1 MDNEPIPNQLLILK
15 TNISSHVKSD
25 FIKKICWEASFC
37 EFWSFNQVMEVWYPN
52 YNKIME
58 QSSVQYESKCA
69 FFTQENAFKNVDCS
83 GLIVLT
89 AVLNVSMI
97 LVSSLQPVSVVS
109 SKGLFSLLYLMG
121 SKCHFTWPM
130 GPRRLVGPVWSL
142 QTDIYGTS
150 CQLVWQN
157 WQLTIHLNLYFL
169 TFLEILKM
177 YFSEASFNFWLLL
190 MTASVC
196 LCVHVSICPFVN
208 PEHVHMISCDP
219 LKPGSSDL
227 DQWCK
232 ALWLRPPLF
241 WGDWPW
247 PLGSN
252 LT

>member
-1 MDNEPIPNQLLILK
+1 
-15 TNISSHVKSD
+15 
-25 FIKKICWEASFC
+25 
-37 EFWSFNQVMEVWYPN
+37 
-52 YNKIME
+52 
-58 QSSVQYESKCA
+58 
-69 FFTQENAFKNVDCS
+69 
-83 GLIVLT
+83 
-89 AVLNVSMI
+89 MI
-97 LVSSLQPVSVVS
+97 LHGIEYQHPTSLNMRILADHVTYSFLAFMKSIFHFCLGCYCEGYSQNGRSNLSS
-109 SKGLFSLLYLMG
+109 
-121 SKCHFTWPM
+121 FTWPM
-130 GPRRLVGPVWSL
+130 GSRRLVGPVWSL

-157 WQLTIHLNLYFL
+157 WQLTIHLNLDFL

-190 MTASVC
+190 MTGSVC
-196 LCVHVSICPFVN
+196 LCVHVSICPCVN

-219 LKPGSSDL
+219 LKPGSSYL

-247 PLGSN
+247 HLGSN